1 MAAAAPPRRIGRSTV
16 HMDGGGADRPT
27 PAIDGVGGTS
37 SGAGAGRRPGT
48 DLFSGPVCAAV
59 FVSFA
64 LCIVAFCV
72 YSFLARR
79 RAIFDARR
87 RFLGRVRDNF
97 NRLSEWST
105 DGPVPR
111 SPPAATPP
119 ASVTTADRVDEP
131 PPPVATTPPGCD
143 VPPPPPGARTA
154 TCDDMPPPRGP
165 APARPARGDTSN
177 SRLGNCLVCLEP
189 LHGRTNIMAA
199 HECAHVFHASC
210 IEPWLHNRGSCPV
223 CQYTAIPTSIP
234 IPDPASASTSTSIG
248 DCPVCLEPLL
258 LDCGDVRAAHAC
270 GHVFHSCCIE
280 PWLNQQGSCPVCRCT
295 VNSTFTSTSTS
306 IPTPTTTSTTNS
318 TPISDTIGY
327 CPVCLEP
334 LRAGSGDIRAAHA
347 CGHVFHSRCIERWVR
362 RRGSCPV
369 CRCTV
374 RFNPNST
381 YNLTSMS
388 TSNPT
393 TNTNPTYIPT
403 SIPTPTPTPNSTSNS
418 GPVGE
423 CPVCLEPLSVGGGDM
438 KAAHVC
444 GHVFHSRCIERWL
457 RHRNSCPV
465 CRCTVTCS
473 HNP

>member
-27 PAIDGVGGTS
+27 PEIDGVGGTS
-37 SGAGAGRRPGT
+37 SGAGAGRRPGIN
-48 DLFSGPVCAAV
+48 LFSGPVCAAV

-97 NRLSEWST
+97 NRLSEWSA
-105 DGPVPR
+105 DVPVP
-111 SPPAATPP
+111 
-119 ASVTTADRVDEP
+119 P
-131 PPPVATTPPGCD
+131 PPPVSTVPLVAVPLPPPPATTTLSVG
-143 VPPPPPGARTA
+143 VPPPPPGGREQ
-154 TCDDMPPPRGP
+154 GP
-165 APARPARGDTSN
+165 NSN
-177 SRLGNCLVCLEP
+177 SDLGNCPVCLEP

-199 HECAHVFHASC
+199 HACAHVFHASC
-210 IEPWLHNRGSCPV
+210 VEPWLHNRGSCPV
-223 CQYTAIPTSIP
+223 CQCTGIPTSIP
-234 IPDPASASTSTSIG
+234 IPDPASTSTSIG
-248 DCPVCLEPLL
+248 DCPVCLEPLRL
-258 LDCGDVRAAHAC
+258 GCGDVRAAHAC
-270 GHVFHSCCIE
+270 GHVFHSCSIE

-295 VNSTFTSTSTS
+295 ANLTPISTSTPTPTSTSTIAS
-306 IPTPTTTSTTNS
+306 TPT
-318 TPISDTIGY
+318 SDTIGY

-334 LRAGSGDIRAAHA
+334 MHAGSGDIRAAHA

-374 RFNPNST
+374 SFNPNST
-381 YNLTSMS
+381 YNPASIS

-393 TNTNPTYIPT
+393 TNTNHT
-403 SIPTPTPTPNSTSNS
+403 SIPTSNPTPIHTPTPNSTSNS

-423 CPVCLEPLSVGGGDM
+423 CPVCLEPLCVGGGDM
-438 KAAHVC
+438 RAAHVC

-473 HNP
+473 RIP